1 MLSSQRRQG
10 KRGGCVPRMAGALG
24 PAVCYPIRTLE
35 CTSLRVETGD
45 WTALSHGLLAGLLLR
60 SFLSVLPFGLTLTFR
75 GLSVLGPPSA
85 LLPLH

>member
-1 MLSSQRRQG
+1 
-10 KRGGCVPRMAGALG
+10 MAGSLG

-60 SFLSVLPFGLTLTFR
+60 SFLSVLPSWARIHLPR
-75 GLSVLGPPSA
+75 ADCARSSLSSAPP
-85 LLPLH
+85 PLAREEA